1 MEKKIVLIVGPSG
14 VGKDTLLRHAKDLLK
29 HNEDFNFVKRYI
41 TRPADSNEDNFYVKD
56 EAFCTLEDNDYFI
69 SSWRAHSN
77 CYGIAK
83 ECIDGKINI
92 ISISR
97 AHVKDFEKAYDDVTT
112 VHITIPR
119 LVLLERL
126 RLRGRE
132 TEAQIMQRI
141 KRTYED
147 IEAKN
152 IVEFDNNQ
160 PLEESACKFI
170 KLLKKIENGKTI

>member
-1 MEKKIVLIVGPSG
+1 MGMKKKIVLIVGPSG
-14 VGKDTLLRHAKDLLK
+14 VGKDTLLGYAKELLK
-29 HNEDFNFVKRYI
+29 HNDDFNFVKRYI

-56 EAFCTLEDNDYFI
+56 EAFCTLEDNNYFI

-83 ECIDGKINI
+83 ECIDSKINI

-97 AHVKDFEKAYDDVTT
+97 AHVKDFEAIYDDVTT
-112 VHITIPR
+112 IHVTIPR
-119 LVLLERL
+119 VVLLDRL
-126 RLRGRE
+126 RMRGRE
-132 TEAQIMQRI
+132 SEAQIMQRI

-147 IEAKN
+147 IEATKL
-152 IVEFDNNQ
+152 IEFNNDQ

-170 KLLKKIENGKTI
+170 KLIKKI